1 MDTKKLE
8 SLLVAAE
15 LGSFTKAAQILGYT
29 QSGLT
34 HMMKALEQEM
44 GVQLLV
50 RSHTGISLAPAGK
63 QLLPTI
69 QRLLDA
75 EKALQK
81 ELEQLQDARRESL
94 RIGSYSSMAT
104 HWLPLALQRFQ
115 QEHPGVNINVRMGT
129 IEEIYSWVQDGTA
142 DLAFVS
148 QQEGTRMK
156 WIPLKEDKL
165 VAILPPDIPAP
176 SPTGSPCPVSRISP
190 S

>member
-75 EKALQK
+75 EKVMQK
-81 ELEQLQDARRESL
+81 EL
-94 RIGSYSSMAT
+94 
-104 HWLPLALQRFQ
+104 
-115 QEHPGVNINVRMGT
+115 
-129 IEEIYSWVQDGTA
+129 
-142 DLAFVS
+142 
-148 QQEGTRMK
+148 
-156 WIPLKEDKL
+156 
-165 VAILPPDIPAP
+165 
-176 SPTGSPCPVSRISP
+176 
-190 S
+190 